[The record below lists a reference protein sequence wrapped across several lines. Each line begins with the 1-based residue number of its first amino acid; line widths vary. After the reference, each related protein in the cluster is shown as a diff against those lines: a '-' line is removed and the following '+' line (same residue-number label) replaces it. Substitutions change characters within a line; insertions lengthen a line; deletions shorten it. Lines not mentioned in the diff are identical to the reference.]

1 MEKDSMKRKA
11 NPARIQFLRSLP
23 REIKE
28 YLTLEEANAILYE
41 DIWPDSLV
49 EKLKDYFVEE

>member
-28 YLTLEEANAILYE
+28 SLTLEEANAILYE

-49 EKLKDYFVEE
+49 EKLKNYFVEE

>member
-1 MEKDSMKRKA
+1 MEKDSTKRKA

-23 REIKE
+23 REIKKS
-28 YLTLEEANAILYE
+28 LTPEEVNAILYE